1 MQREITGLSF
11 DSAGIVV
18 DPATQVELP
27 VPAFSDPESTVVRE
41 AKRRSGELRTVRFFP
56 DHGHRW
62 PLWDPSVGYT
72 AGPEDFGLSV
82 ALTRDLR
89 EWYDAWEAAVGPA
102 EPWKDPVAEREWEDR
117 GDVLAVRLA
126 AEVWDFAIVYVAHR
140 A

>member
-11 DSAGIVV
+11 DVVGIVI

-27 VPAFSDPESTVVRE
+27 VPAFSDPESTVLRE
-41 AKRRSGELRTVRFFP
+41 TRRRSGELRVVRFFP

-62 PLWDPSVGYT
+62 PLWDSSVGYT
-72 AGPEDFGLSV
+72 AVPEDFGLSG

-89 EWYDAWEAAVGPA
+89 QWYDEWEAAVGPA
-102 EPWKDPVAEREWEDR
+102 EPWKDPVAERAWEDR